1 MTMDF
6 SLLRNLPLLDAHI
19 HLPFPSLT
27 ADLEKF
33 TREMNIERINLVSTP
48 DMAEVNHNP
57 AVIYYKSLHPKT
69 TYICG
74 GLDHFSVQA
83 APAQMPEA
91 FARQVAAMKAAGFD
105 GLKLLESKPI
115 ARKII
120 NIPLD
125 GSVYAPMW
133 AEMENLSFP
142 VVWHVADPEEF
153 WDPDKCPD
161 WVKNSGWFYGG
172 GSYPLKEDL
181 DAEVETVVTRHPAL
195 KVILAHF
202 FFLSADLPR
211 AAAFLDAHANVCFDL
226 TPGSE
231 MFFNFMA
238 DREATKEFFLHYQD
252 RLIFGTDS
260 GASAVGKPDQPLN
273 REETLGRTFF
283 VRCFLEQDGPLEIPQ
298 GVSHWKRPD
307 KLIYGLNLPTAVLEK
322 IYHANFERLFG
333 SSPAKLVQT
342 KAVEILEAQ
351 ADFMD
356 KRAGSPVNS
365 PARQVAMKLIM
376 KSKEKE

>member
-1 MTMDF
+1 MDF
-6 SLLRNLPLLDAHI
+6 NSLRNFPVLDAHI
-19 HLPFPSLT
+19 HLPYPSLIS
-27 ADLEKF
+27 DLE
-33 TREMNIERINLVSTP
+33 TLSHEMGVDRVNLVSTP
-48 DMAEVNHNP
+48 DMAEVNHNL
-57 AVIYYKSLHPKT
+57 AVTYYKMLHPKT

-91 FARQVAAMKAAGFD
+91 FVRQVAAMKAAGFD

-125 GSVYAPMW
+125 GPVYAPMW
-133 AEMENLSFP
+133 AEMEKSSLP

-153 WDPDKCPD
+153 WDPEKCPA
-161 WVKNSGWFYGG
+161 WVKSSGWFYGDG
-172 GSYPLKEDL
+172 TYPLKEDL
-181 DAEVETVVTRHPAL
+181 YAEVETVVTRHPGL

-211 AAAFLDAHANVCFDL
+211 AAAFLDAHANICFDL

-322 IYHANFERLFG
+322 IYHANFERLLGPF
-333 SSPAKLVQT
+333 PAKLEPT

-376 KSKEKE
+376 E